1 MANVW
6 FIGDLHRGHKNIH
19 KYRKQ
24 FESAEDHDEAMKEAY
39 HNVVTKRD
47 VVFFMGDTAFTH
59 EALADVAT
67 WAGEKKILICGNHD
81 IERGITMKDVA
92 NAFDEVYALR
102 KYKEFWL
109 SHAPMHPAELRG
121 KVNIHGHVHEQSV
134 NDARYFNTSLEN
146 IEFAPISLMALRERV
161 NATLKSTNVWV
172 EDERSTR

>member
-19 KYRKQ
+19 KYRNQ
-24 FESAEDHDEAMKEAY
+24 FSSAEEHDEAIKEAY
-39 HNVVTKRD
+39 HKVVTKRD

-59 EALADVAT
+59 EALYDVSKWVA
-67 WAGEKKILICGNHD
+67 EKKILVAGNHD
-81 IERGITMKDVA
+81 LERGITMKDLA
-92 NAFDEVYALR
+92 NAYDEVYAFR

-109 SHAPMHPAELRG
+109 SHAPIHPNELRG

-146 IEFAPISLMALRERV
+146 IGFAPICLEDIRQRV
-161 NATLKSTNVWV
+161 NDTLKSTNVWV
-172 EDERSTR
+172 EDESSR